1 MVPMS
6 GDAVAALPEGLLDAG
21 VWFRVEA
28 AGTASAVRR
37 AAERL
42 GTELAMPP
50 KRIADL
56 AIVVA
61 EAAGNLVKHAE
72 QGQLLVRPVRAAGQ
86 AGVELIVIDSG
97 PGMPDVARSAGDG
110 HSTAGTLG
118 IGLGAILRQASWTDL
133 HSVPGKGTVLA
144 IQVWPSAAPEP
155 AWAAGL
161 IRPLTGEPVSGDGFA
176 MREIDGRRQVLLCD
190 GLGHGRLAAAATQE
204 AVRAFAGAGAQPPAA
219 VVEVLHRTLGH
230 TRGAAL
236 AVAELDQE
244 RGCVRYA
251 GLGNIA
257 GTVLSPDGSRR
268 GMVSLPG
275 IAGHQR
281 RQIREYEYPL
291 PPGAAVLMHSD
302 GVVDRWSPGDYPGLL
317 THSPL
322 AVAAT
327 VLRDAGT
334 RRDDAGVLVARQ
346 PSRAAETLP

>member
-6 GDAVAALPEGLLDAG
+6 GDTVAALPEGLLDAG

-42 GTELAMPP
+42 ATELAMPEQ
-50 KRIADL
+50 RIADL

-61 EAAGNLVKHAE
+61 EAAGNLVKHADE
-72 QGQLLVRPVRAAGQ
+72 GKLLVRPVRAGDQ
-86 AGVELIVIDSG
+86 AGVELIAIDRG
-97 PGMPDVARSAGDG
+97 PGMSDVAHSAGDG

-118 IGLGAILRQASWTDL
+118 IGLGAILRQASWSDL

-144 IQVWPSAAPEP
+144 VQVWPSEAPGP

-161 IRPLTGEPVSGDGFA
+161 VRPLTGELVSGDGFA
-176 MREIDGRRQVLLCD
+176 MREVGGRRQVLVCD

-204 AVRAFAGAGAQPPAA
+204 AVRVFAVVGDQPPAA
-219 VVEVLHRTLGH
+219 VVEALHRILGH

-251 GLGNIA
+251 GLGNVA
-257 GTVLSPDGSRR
+257 GTILAPDGSRR

-291 PPGAAVLMHSD
+291 APGSAVLMHSD

-322 AVAAT
+322 VIAAT

-334 RRDDAGVLVARQ
+334 RHDDAGVLVAR
-346 PSRAAETLP
+346 LP